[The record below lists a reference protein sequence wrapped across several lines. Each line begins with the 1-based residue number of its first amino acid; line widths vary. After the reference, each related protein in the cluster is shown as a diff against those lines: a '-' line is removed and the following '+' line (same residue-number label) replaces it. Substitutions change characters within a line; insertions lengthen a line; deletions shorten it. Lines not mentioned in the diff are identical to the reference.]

1 MDVPWWLALIT
12 FGVGALSGMTFTGSR
27 WMKSYNLLVRRYN
40 NLYNGNPDSD
50 LGPNPYKE
58 ER

>member
-12 FGVGALSGMTFTGSR
+12 FVVGALGGMTFTGSR
-27 WMKSYNLLVRRYN
+27 WMKSYNQLVRKYN
-40 NLYNGNPDSD
+40 NLYNGTPDSD

-58 ER
+58 D